1 MGGEPSKILHGL
13 PPPATATSSSSTGDA
28 DQQPPPPPRPTL
40 LHGGANVLSDPD
52 FYSTHGVTHALS
64 ICQAKPPPTAGLT
77 MVRHINES
85 DLPHTNLLPH
95 FETFIH
101 FIHESRVSGGVVYV

>member
-13 PPPATATSSSSTGDA
+13 PPPTTTTSSSSDA
-28 DQQPPPPPRPTL
+28 DQPPPPPRPTL
-40 LHGGANVLSDPD
+40 LHGGANVLQDLS

-77 MVRHINES
+77 MVKHINES

-95 FETFIH
+95 FETFVH
-101 FIHESRVSGGVVYV
+101 FIHEARLRGGVVYV